1 MENSRI
7 RGHWTGLFTAQGRR
21 TQIEFT
27 ECVTAKNPLMK
38 PFIKLYLQRQQA
50 QFVQDL
56 KRELEAQ
63 HR

>member
-1 MENSRI
+1 M
-7 RGHWTGLFTAQGRR
+7 
-21 TQIEFT
+21 EFT

-38 PFIKLYLQRQQA
+38 PFLKPYLKKQQA

-63 HR
+63 RR